1 MSRRTGKA
9 HIQHFKSKERRCH
22 RPAGSWRAVLHFSAE
37 FQLFYT
43 ASHSLNMPCCHAL
56 LISLLGTLCIYGP
69 FSCPPPGSPEPPG
82 FVKQPRLQQHQG
94 HSGQSARPHMATPH
108 CPHTQG
114 FPGDLV
120 KSLPSQD
127 PQQYALVPT
136 LAAVTSVI
144 HPGGIQDRKSLR
156 HVVPTSEV
164 TAGRKAPAS
173 SKHCTGTESPV

>member
-1 MSRRTGKA
+1 MRCLKVLSPTDAQWTVYRSHSEPENWQGSYPTLQEQREKVPQASR
-9 HIQHFKSKERRCH
+9 QL
-22 RPAGSWRAVLHFSAE
+22 AGSPPLLCRISTFLHCKPLSE
-37 FQLFYT
+37 Y
-43 ASHSLNMPCCHAL
+43 AL
-56 LISLLGTLCIYGP
+56 LPCSSHLFIGTLCIYGP
-69 FSCPPPGSPEPPG
+69 FSCPPPGSSEPPG

-156 HVVPTSEV
+156 HVVPV
-164 TAGRKAPAS
+164 K
-173 SKHCTGTESPV
+173 